1 MNALAL
7 VAIKLSTMVETLGEG
22 EAPARAKPV
31 QGARWLKSLAGGAI
45 LVHELDDAVL
55 VDLGQSIRD
64 VEANE
69 LGAALRAH
77 LGFVLDAHD
86 DDRGVFLFPEKVR
99 PDASTAAAVIE
110 EVADF
115 GEWAPLTTVEIG
127 GGMPGIPDGLEAMM
141 GEMLGGAG
149 IDPSDMQGLFAQ
161 AQQMMADPAAAE
173 QMMQAAAKM
182 MGGMPDLGAEGGAL
196 DMSALAAQAQQ
207 LAEDD
212 PELVARLGKHLGGAK
227 EDGKD
232 GDDT

>member
-7 VAIKLSTMVETLGEG
+7 VAIKLSTLVETLGQG
-22 EAPARAKPV
+22 EAPARAKPIE
-31 QGARWLKSLAGGAI
+31 GAHWLKSQAGGSI

-64 VEANE
+64 VEATE

-99 PDASTAAAVIE
+99 PDGKTAAAIID

-115 GEWAPLTTVEIG
+115 GEWAPLTTIEIG
-127 GGMPGIPDGLEAMM
+127 AGIPGMPEGLEAMM

-149 IDPSDMQGLFAQ
+149 IDPSEMQGLFAQ

-173 QMMQAAAKM
+173 QMMQAAAQM
-182 MGGMPDLGAEGGAL
+182 MGGMPGLGSEGGAL

-212 PELVARLGKHLGGAK
+212 PELVARLGEHLGRGT
-227 EDGKD
+227 KD
-232 GDDT
+232 GDGDDG